1 MGVFERGG
9 RDPILRKECK
19 MGTRIESWRWNCY
32 NKRFMKVLLAE
43 KLGICPGVKNAI
55 SMAEKVLKSR
65 IQNPESRI
73 EVYSLGPI
81 IHNKDVVEKLA
92 KAGLR
97 TVDNV
102 EDIFVDRG
110 SSLVDRRRI
119 TNHESRAKVQAR
131 ASTVLIR
138 SHGAAPAQIAALKKM
153 GVNIVDATCVLVK
166 KVQKIA
172 KELQRDGYKVVVVG
186 DENHPEVQAVV
197 GCARDVVVVAD
208 ESDLH
213 KLPKNSKLG
222 ILCQTTQS
230 PEYFSRMLG
239 AIAQYAAPILEGA
252 EPKIG
257 AALPILEL
265 SALACLKGQYPKIG
279 AVYINTLCKEAIKRQ
294 ESAVQLCKRVDIM
307 FVLGGLES
315 ANTRRLAELCKKYN
329 SQTFHLQ
336 NWIEFDKS
344 ILFGKNIAG
353 VTAGA
358 STPEWII
365 TEFVENLEAFGPV
378 PLETGGVD
386 ANSG

>member
-1 MGVFERGG
+1 
-9 RDPILRKECK
+9 
-19 MGTRIESWRWNCY
+19 
-32 NKRFMKVLLAE
+32 MKVLLAE

-55 SMAEKVLKSR
+55 SMAEKVLRQEASR
-65 IQNPESRI
+65 PALRKGGARRGG
-73 EVYSLGPI
+73 VYSLGPI

-92 KAGLR
+92 KAGLK

-102 EDIFVDRG
+102 EQILKFEILRSHRDSLRRTPNGGNSKFDPAPRRG
-110 SSLVDRRRI
+110 G
-119 TNHESRAKVQAR
+119 A
-131 ASTVLIR
+131 TVLIR
-138 SHGAAPAQIAALKKM
+138 SHGAPEVQIAALKKM

-172 KELQRDGYKVVVVG
+172 KELRRDGYEVVVVG

-197 GCARDVVVVAD
+197 GCLPRRGAGPALRKGGAGTSSPSEGLGTAGARDVVVVAD

-239 AIAQYAAPILEGA
+239 AIAQYGFSEA
-252 EPKIG
+252 K
-257 AALPILEL
+257 
-265 SALACLKGQYPKIG
+265 
-279 AVYINTLCKEAIKRQ
+279 VINTLCKEAIKRQ
-294 ESAVQLCKRVDIM
+294 ESAVQLCKQVDIM

-329 SQTFHLQ
+329 NQTFHLQ
-336 NWIEFDKS
+336 NWIEFDKN

-365 TEFVENLEAFGPV
+365 TEFVENLEAF
-378 PLETGGVD
+378 D